1 MSFDKE
7 TVKKIST
14 LSRIEIKEE
23 EISKTAEEFSKILD
37 WMSQLNEVNTDNIE
51 AITSASNLGLRQ
63 REDIVNDGNYQQDI
77 LENAPDKQDI
87 YFAVPKVVE

>member
-7 TVKKIST
+7 TVKKISI
-14 LSRIEIKEE
+14 LSRIEIKESE
-23 EISKTAEEFSKILD
+23 EEKTANEFSKILN
-37 WMSQLNEVNTDNIE
+37 WMDQLNEVNTDNVE

-77 LENAPDKQDI
+77 LANAPDKTDK